1 MGRPQTMNAAYGDFM
16 KEVMTRI
23 TRRLDDP
30 KYIPSKQDME
40 VLELMAKVQVT
51 LQKGKP
57 LDGTDDELPTKKDR
71 DAALAQLEARA
82 PEPEAPPADVGAEA

>member
-16 KEVMTRI
+16 KQVMERI
-23 TRRLDDP
+23 NRRLLDP
-30 KYIPSKQDME
+30 KYIPSEGDMR
-40 VLELMAKVQVT
+40 VMKLMAETQVI

-57 LDGTDDELPTKKDR
+57 LDEDAELPTKKDR

-82 PEPEAPPADVGAEA
+82 PDAEAPPDVGGEA

>member
-16 KEVMTRI
+16 KEVMARI

-57 LDGTDDELPTKKDR
+57 LDEDAELPTKKDR